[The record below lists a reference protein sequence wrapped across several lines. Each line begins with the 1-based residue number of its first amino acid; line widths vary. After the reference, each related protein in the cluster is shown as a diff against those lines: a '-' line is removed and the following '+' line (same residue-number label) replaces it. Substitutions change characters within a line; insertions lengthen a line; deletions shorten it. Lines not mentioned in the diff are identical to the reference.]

1 MASFGI
7 GELPD
12 GGGSEVYNARRGP
25 GKENRQLHPYWPI
38 ISTNF
43 RTTVSGKRAKE
54 MPAEIP
60 ADNDPRLK
68 LARGVLPQGTR
79 GKVDEKVKKSLP
91 TESAKAP
98 SGVR

>member
-1 MASFGI
+1 
-7 GELPD
+7 
-12 GGGSEVYNARRGP
+12 
-25 GKENRQLHPYWPI
+25 
-38 ISTNF
+38 
-43 RTTVSGKRAKE
+43 

-79 GKVDEKVKKSLP
+79 GKLDEKVKKSLP

>member
-25 GKENRQLHPYWPI
+25 GKYLIPFFFQIFEPK
-38 ISTNF
+38 F
-43 RTTVSGKRAKE
+43 SGKRAKE

-68 LARGVLPQGTR
+68 LARGQLPQGTR
-79 GKVDEKVKKSLP
+79 GKVDEKIKKNLP